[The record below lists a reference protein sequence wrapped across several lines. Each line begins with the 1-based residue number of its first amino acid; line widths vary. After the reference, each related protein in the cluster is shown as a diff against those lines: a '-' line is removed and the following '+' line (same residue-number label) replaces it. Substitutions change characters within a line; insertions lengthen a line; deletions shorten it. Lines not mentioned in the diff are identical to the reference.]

1 MKILLAPLWWQRIII
16 KDLKKNLSET
26 IFISFHQVGR
36 AVRLALTPFLLSPPP
51 HLLSGSFLLFLG
63 PAQTHG

>member
-36 AVRLALTPFLLSPPP
+36 AVRLALTPFFSSPPLP
-51 HLLSGSFLLFLG
+51 SGSFLLFLG
-63 PAQTHG
+63 PAQTHR